1 MKNSTLV
8 HIEKDGCY
16 LLMHRIKKKNDVN
29 EDKWVAPGGKFE
41 DKESPHECA
50 VRETFEETGL
60 IITDYKLRGI
70 VTFVSDKWETEYMH
84 IFSAYKFEGEVK
96 ADCSEGV
103 LKWVKKED
111 VYNLPIWQGDKIF
124 LRLIESD
131 TTPFF
136 ALKLEYLGEKLVK
149 AILNGEEIAL
159 KEQNL

>member
-8 HIEKDGCY
+8 HIEKDGYY
-16 LLMHRIKKKNDVN
+16 LLMHRKKKENDVN

-60 IITDYKLRGI
+60 VITDYKLRGI

-124 LRLIESD
+124 LRLIESR

-136 ALKLEYLGEKLVK
+136 ALKLEYLGEELVK
-149 AILNGEEIAL
+149 AILNGEEIDL
-159 KEQNL
+159 SKPE

>member
-8 HIEKDGCY
+8 HIEKDGYY
-16 LLMHRIKKKNDVN
+16 LLMHRIKKENDVN

-84 IFSAYKFEGEVK
+84 IFHTESFSGKIKECE
-96 ADCSEGV
+96 EGV
-103 LKWVKKED
+103 LEWVDKKALLE
-111 VYNLPIWQGDKIF
+111 LPIWEGDKIF
-124 LRLIESD
+124 LRLMEENA
-131 TTPFF
+131 PFF
-136 ALKLEYLGEKLVK
+136 SLKLEYVGDTLIKS
-149 AILNGEEIAL
+149 ILNGKEI
-159 KEQNL
+159 